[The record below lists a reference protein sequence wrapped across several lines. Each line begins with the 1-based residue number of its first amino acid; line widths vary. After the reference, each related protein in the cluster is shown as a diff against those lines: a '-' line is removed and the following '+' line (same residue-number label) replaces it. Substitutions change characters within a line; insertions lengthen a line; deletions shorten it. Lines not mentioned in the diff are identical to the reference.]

1 VKDFFFTRPLVKS
14 QSALYFLKNAFI
26 INSLWRNFFGA
37 KTSKRFYFVLRHYCF
52 NATFLYHTPREY
64 VKKERDMNEILSS
77 QVHEHIFGG
86 DDDENN
92 NLNGPRR
99 LLAENLDYQQM
110 ELTTEDREDHTFNG
124 EREVVCLFFTSFVGR
139 HTRWMMTTR
148 EQRTLIKRR
157 IRMRFKTIHF
167 LLSLSLSRILTL
179 LF

>member
-1 VKDFFFTRPLVKS
+1 MVKS
-14 QSALYFLKNAFI
+14 PSALYFLNAF
-26 INSLWRNFFGA
+26 NSLRRKFFGA
-37 KTSKRFYFVLRHYCF
+37 NIKALLFVLRHCF
-52 NATFLYHTPREY
+52 TDFSLLLREY

-124 EREVVCLFFTSFVGR
+124 ERSCCLFFTSLTSGD
-139 HTRWMMTTR
+139 TNWMMTTR
-148 EQRTLIKRR
+148 
-157 IRMRFKTIHF
+157 
-167 LLSLSLSRILTL
+167 
-179 LF
+179 

>member
-1 VKDFFFTRPLVKS
+1 MVKS
-14 QSALYFLKNAFI
+14 QSALYFERFQFAFLAKIFWRKNIEALLFI
-26 INSLWRNFFGA
+26 S
-37 KTSKRFYFVLRHYCF
+37 RHYCF
-52 NATFLYHTPREY
+52 HATFLYHFSAREC

-77 QVHEHIFGG
+77 QVHEHIFGRG
-86 DDDENN
+86 DDDDENN

>member
-1 VKDFFFTRPLVKS
+1 MVKS
-14 QSALYFLKNAFI
+14 QGALYFLNAFI
-26 INSLWRNFFGA
+26 INSLWRKFFGA
-37 KTSKRFYFVLRHYCF
+37 KTSKRFYSSYVIIVLTRLF
-52 NATFLYHTPREY
+52 STTPREY

-124 EREVVCLFFTSFVGR
+124 KREVVCLFFTSFVGR
-139 HTRWMMTTR
+139 HTHWMMTTR
-148 EQRTLIKRR
+148 EQRTLKRR

-167 LLSLSLSRILTL
+167 LLSLSLSNTNTTILISL
-179 LF
+179 K

>member
-1 VKDFFFTRPLVKS
+1 MVKS
-14 QSALYFLKNAFI
+14 QSALYFLNAFI
-26 INSLWRNFFGA
+26 INSLRRKFFGA
-37 KTSKRFYFVLRHYCF
+37 KTSKRFYSSYVIIVLTRLF
-52 NATFLYHTPREY
+52 STTTREY

-124 EREVVCLFFTSFVGR
+124 EREVVCLFFTSFCR
-139 HTRWMMTTR
+139 ETHTLDDDDERTTNP
-148 EQRTLIKRR
+148 
-157 IRMRFKTIHF
+157 
-167 LLSLSLSRILTL
+167 
-179 LF
+179 